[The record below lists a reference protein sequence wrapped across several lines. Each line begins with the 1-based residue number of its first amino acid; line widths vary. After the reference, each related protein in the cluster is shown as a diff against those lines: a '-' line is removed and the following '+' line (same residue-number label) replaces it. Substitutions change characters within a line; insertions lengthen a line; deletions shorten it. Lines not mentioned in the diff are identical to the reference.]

1 MAEGTSGLGRADISA
16 MTVSSTQIA
25 STRIAVL
32 VPCFNEEAAVAT
44 VVADF
49 RKALPSAEIFVYDN
63 NSSDRTMAVAREA
76 AAQVRPATRQ
86 GQGHLVR
93 RMFADIDADIYM
105 LVD

>member
-1 MAEGTSGLGRADISA
+1 MAEGTSGLGRADVSA

-49 RKALPSAEIFVYDN
+49 RNALPSAEIFVYDN

-76 AAQVRPATRQ
+76 GAQVRSGRPQ
-86 GQGHLVR
+86 GKGHLIR
-93 RMFADIDADIYM
+93 RLFADIHCDIY
-105 LVD
+105 V